1 MKMLM
6 RGAHLHIFLC
16 WNVINYYVLWWW
28 MQLSMAG
35 PPCLISY
42 QKILRSKKWIGI
54 PNFTFH
60 FTPLS
65 LCLQISLHHCR
76 WQTFPPSFHGKF
88 YSLSSFSVTISLV
101 LHFLGHRRQRSLSL
115 IVRDL
120 NISWWRACH
129 TGQSRTSGLLIKK
142 IPQVPLD
149 TVRFGLGQPKTP
161 QCIGLSHNFSSLS
174 PVCPCTFTL

>member
-76 WQTFPPSFHGKF
+76 WQTFFFFPRRFTANF
-88 YSLSSFSVTISLV
+88 TLSLRSLLRSVLFSISSVTAVNAVCLWLWEIWISAGGGRVTQGNL
-101 LHFLGHRRQRSLSL
+101 
-115 IVRDL
+115 
-120 NISWWRACH
+120 
-129 TGQSRTSGLLIKK
+129 GLLGCWSKK
-142 IPQVPLD
+142 
-149 TVRFGLGQPKTP
+149 FPKF
-161 QCIGLSHNFSSLS
+161 LSTLS
-174 PVCPCTFTL
+174 DLV

>member
-1 MKMLM
+1 MDRDPKLYFSF
-6 RGAHLHIFLC
+6 HTSFTLSPNLTPSLPLTNFFFL
-16 WNVINYYVLWWW
+16 
-28 MQLSMAG
+28 
-35 PPCLISY
+35 
-42 QKILRSKKWIGI
+42 
-54 PNFTFH
+54 
-60 FTPLS
+60 
-65 LCLQISLHHCR
+65 
-76 WQTFPPSFHGKF
+76 PPSLHGKF
-88 YSLSSFSVTISLV
+88 YSLSSFSVTISLF

-120 NISWWRACH
+120 NISWWRVCH

-149 TVRFGLGQPKTP
+149 TVRFGLGPPKTP

>member
-1 MKMLM
+1 MDRDPKLYFSF
-6 RGAHLHIFLC
+6 HT
-16 WNVINYYVLWWW
+16 
-28 MQLSMAG
+28 S
-35 PPCLISY
+35 
-42 QKILRSKKWIGI
+42 
-54 PNFTFH
+54 FT
-60 FTPLS
+60 LS
-65 LCLQISLHHCR
+65 LNLTPSLPLTNFSPVVSRQILL
-76 WQTFPPSFHGKF
+76 
-88 YSLSSFSVTISLV
+88 SLSSFSVTISLV

-149 TVRFGLGQPKTP
+149 TVRFGLGPPKTP